1 MLQHTFSKVSSTFEK
16 LFICNGSHGSEIH
29 LYENCSYEGCILCKE
44 GAADEVLQS
53 DCVRK
58 RLVNSLVWIT
68 LFYGA

>member
-1 MLQHTFSKVSSTFEK
+1 M
-16 LFICNGSHGSEIH
+16 CNGSHGSDIH
-29 LYENCSYEGCILCKE
+29 VYENCRYEGCLLCKE